1 MISRRLLLPVLF
13 VLLLSSLPARA
24 HLASTS
30 WLTLTV
36 SDTTVNGRWE
46 IPLRDLDDALG
57 LDANDDGRLTWGE
70 LRARQADVA
79 TYALA
84 RLSLCADGVA
94 LLPRATRQLVS
105 EGSDGGYAVLDFS
118 AEAAQPIHELRLA
131 YRLFFDRDL
140 LHRGLVNV
148 TGTDGRSTGTA
159 AVLSPEHSATT
170 FAVEGPARAVSL
182 PAFVREG
189 VHHIWTGYDHLLF
202 LLALLLPAVLWRGP
216 DGWRPQASFPQAL
229 RHVLQVVTAFTL
241 AHSLTLALAAFDL
254 VRLPSRLVES
264 AIAISIAVA
273 ALANFR
279 GRTAPASA
287 ADKARH
293 ARHAFRKLAGS
304 PWVMPFFFGLIHG
317 FGFAGALGE
326 LGLRRGALA
335 VPLVGFNLGVELG
348 QLACVAAF
356 LPLAFAGRGSRLYR
370 FVALPLGSV
379 GILLLAGGW
388 FVERAFAVKFLPF

>member
-1 MISRRLLLPVLF
+1 MNRRRLLWQALF
-13 VLLLSSLPARA
+13 VLLLSPLTAHA

-30 WLTLTV
+30 WLKLAVSNATV
-36 SDTTVNGRWE
+36 TGRWE
-46 IPLRDLDDALG
+46 IPLPDLDDVLG
-57 LDANDDGRLTWGE
+57 LDADDDGQLTWGE
-70 LRARQADVA
+70 LRAREADVA
-79 TYALA
+79 AYVLA
-84 RLSLCADGVA
+84 RLSLSADGLVVK
-94 LLPRATRQLVS
+94 PCATKQLVC
-105 EGSDGGYAVLDFS
+105 ERSDGGYAVLDIR
-118 AEAAQPIHELRLA
+118 AEAAQPIRELRLA

-148 TGTDGRSTGTA
+148 TGTGGDSVGTA
-159 AVLSPEHSATT
+159 AVLSPEHSEAA
-170 FAVEGPARAVSL
+170 FAMMGPARAVSL
-182 PAFVREG
+182 AAFVREG

-216 DGWRPQASFPQAL
+216 DGWRPQASFALAL

-264 AIAISIAVA
+264 CIAVSIAVA

-279 GRTAPASA
+279 GRANRTAA
-287 ADKARH
+287 AEAARH
-293 ARHAFRKLAGS
+293 AHKAPRDLAGS

-348 QLACVAAF
+348 QLAWVVAF
-356 LPLAFAGRGSRLYR
+356 LPLAFAGRASRFYR
-370 FVALPLGSV
+370 FVAVPLGSA